1 MKKFDIQ
8 RFAKRRIQVGD
19 NLQGKIIYTD
29 IFTKEEVEE
38 FANECGDWQNYYI
51 VSSTAGQYKSGIHEQ
66 MVPNEAE
73 NKISS
78 YKIDIAGQTIIQYD
92 GTDITTQNNEISLV
106 DYENSILIDSIQRYN
121 FNHEIV
127 EDDGGKRYRK
137 FYIEDAHVRPLVS
150 GDEITTNTKF
160 YFNIPDN
167 IYSSLSGVT
176 NPITLN
182 GSDGFKINCIGN
194 GSDQTLIRFS
204 NAMGSTE
211 EANIYDMV
219 NGTLNTNKS
228 MMQNVTTMDSN
239 WVGTVRT
246 ADSTHPLYN
255 MILVDETTLGNYVE
269 PVDPSTFPANI
280 RKIIGDNLKGK
291 TLYINIPDDFYLNS
305 YSGSGYVMQ
314 SKSDDFYIRIATS
327 LDNSEFTIYLVCG
340 NELRKV
346 LYRVV
351 NNQLITS
358 GKQIITI
365 SETALTADS
374 DYEVTMYSGGAL
386 AGDYIFIEDPNVRPL
401 QIGDYITENTLLYFN
416 FPNELYQQEIE
427 PGYIYSSNENTFAIS
442 FGRTETSKDITFD
455 SENYKEIYFYDE
467 EQGTKDISN
476 RPIVRI
482 YDSYG
487 TVSFITDN
495 EYINSRVLVD
505 VTTLGEAPIPTTSMG
520 SISYKNGGS
529 WNKLLSLAQEQVPL
543 KGSIMSGPIK
553 WSAVNSTTECTD
565 SKTLYFVFG
574 EEETG
579 PTYETLTVQARGAT
593 YGDSISGGSG
603 SHILVVKNSD
613 SEQNEYPYTVS
624 LNGSGFYTDLE
635 FSVVTNKPFQLGITF
650 SYGLDTSMSSNQVS
664 LGATLLDLN
673 SYESFS
679 FNTVVTGTEGVG
691 QTYWFPTT
699 NTNGTEL
706 TFDWL
711 KNASLRITSSVS
723 EYGQACLSG
732 DTKIKTSN
740 NDIYIS
746 DLELGDKV
754 IDRDNQ
760 ETEITKVYNH
770 KIDTV
775 YQIHLDND
783 ETIECSYDHKFLVND
798 EKAVTAAQLKEND
811 KLGQH
816 TITSIDI
823 INKELDVYEIKTESN
838 TYTLANGI
846 ICECENI

>member
-29 IFTKEEVEE
+29 TFSKEEVEE
-38 FANECGDWQNYYI
+38 LANECDAWENYYI
-51 VSSTAGQYKSGIHEQ
+51 VSCTTTRPKSGIQEQ
-66 MVPNEAE
+66 MAYNEAE

-78 YKIDIAGQTIIQYD
+78 YKIYIAGQTIIQYD

-121 FNHEIV
+121 FNHTV
-127 EDDGGKRYRK
+127 LEDDGGKRYRK

-204 NAMGSTE
+204 NTMGSTE

-219 NGTLNTNKS
+219 SGTLNTNKS
-228 MMQNVTTMDSN
+228 MMQNVTTMDSS

-305 YSGSGYVMQ
+305 YSISGYVMQ

-327 LDNSEFTIYLVCG
+327 LDNSDFIIYLVCG
-340 NELRKV
+340 NEPRKV

-365 SETALTADS
+365 NETALTEDS

-386 AGDYIFIEDPNVRPL
+386 AGDYIFIEDPNIRPL

-427 PGYIYSSNENTFAIS
+427 PGYICSSDKGTFAIS
-442 FGRTETSKDITFD
+442 FGKTETSKDITFD
-455 SENYKEIYFYDE
+455 SEDYKEIYYYDE
-467 EQGTKDISN
+467 EQGTKDIIN
-476 RPIVRI
+476 VPIVRVHN
-482 YDSYG
+482 SYG
-487 TVSFITDN
+487 TVSSITNN
-495 EYINSRVLVD
+495 EYINSKILVD
-505 VTTLGEAPIPTTSMG
+505 TTTLGEAPVPTTSMG
-520 SISYKNGGS
+520 SMSYKNGGN
-529 WNKLLSLAQEQVPL
+529 WNKLLSLAQEQIPL
-543 KGSIMSGPIK
+543 KGSIMPGPIK
-553 WSAVNSTTECTD
+553 WSAVNSTAECLD

-574 EEETG
+574 EEETS
-579 PTYETLTVQARGAT
+579 PTYDTVNMKYTISNSAYNTASISSIGLMFNNDSNSKTILNYNNESSSFLTGVATKYINNTLPQIFIDYTGEQLTV
-593 YGDSISGGSG
+593 YGEITIRDPETTGLLYNFFLNQQNVISGQPMTFESDSSGVSFSEAIHSG
-603 SHILVVKNSD
+603 SVGCTIYINS
-613 SEQNEYPYTVS
+613 
-624 LNGSGFYTDLE
+624 
-635 FSVVTNKPFQLGITF
+635 
-650 SYGLDTSMSSNQVS
+650 
-664 LGATLLDLN
+664 
-673 SYESFS
+673 
-679 FNTVVTGTEGVG
+679 
-691 QTYWFPTT
+691 
-699 NTNGTEL
+699 
-706 TFDWL
+706 
-711 KNASLRITSSVS
+711 AS
-723 EYGQACLSG
+723 GQACLSE
-732 DTKIKTSN
+732 DTKIKTLN
-740 NDIYIS
+740 NDIYIN

-754 IDRDNQ
+754 IDKDNQ

-770 KIDTV
+770 KINTV
-775 YQIHLDND
+775 YQIHLDNN
-783 ETIECSYDHKFLVND
+783 ETIECSYDHKFLVD
-798 EKAVTAAQLKEND
+798 GGKATTAAQLKEND
-811 KLGQH
+811 KLGQYI
-816 TITSIDI
+816 ITSIDI